1 MKISPQW
8 VREFVDL
15 KVDDRQLAEEL
26 TMHGIAVEGIEHVG
40 TATVYEVEFTS
51 NRPDAM
57 NHYGVARECSA
68 IFDIELRPLL
78 ANLPAMTMAASAGAD
93 WDPRPDKKDE
103 KKKSVARDAIIR
115 IEDPQGC
122 ARYTGRIIRGVTIGP
137 SPETVVERLKSVE
150 QRSISNVA
158 DATNYVLWE
167 MGHPTHAFDLDR
179 LEGGCIVVRR
189 ARPGETLETLDGVER
204 KLGKDDLVIADAVK
218 PVALAGIMGGASS
231 AISATTRNVLI
242 EAAWFDPVSVRRTAK
257 RHGMHTD
264 ASHRFERGADF
275 NATSLACSRVCQLI
289 LASAGGKLDGP
300 EIDAVGRQVLRP
312 SLHLRHSEVQRI
324 LGKELSADEILR
336 ILCPLGFAV
345 AVSRPAIV
353 VGAPSLTLVSG
364 GAHAAVAEE
373 PPAYAVDV
381 PGWRLDIEREIDV
394 IEEVAR
400 IHGYNR
406 FENTLPPFSGAV
418 VETPDAHKD
427 TRLRRSLL
435 ALGYN
440 EAMSWTFIDRAEA
453 SSFTSG
459 EVLPLE
465 NPISEEASVMRT
477 SLVPGM
483 LAMLAWN
490 LNHGTTD
497 VRLFEAGH
505 VFEKV
510 GERVDERKRLCWG
523 ATGQDELSNWDRRP
537 RPSSFFDM
545 KGDVET
551 LLAAFACRSLYYDS
565 LSADF
570 FHPGR
575 SARAV
580 MDGTTVAR
588 FGQLHPDWAA
598 ARKLRQDVFIGEL
611 YLDRL
616 YRHELRAPQ
625 YRPVP
630 RFPAV
635 ERDFSFVFA
644 DEVTFER
651 LRTAVEALQLGA
663 LRRFAP
669 VEIFRG
675 ESVPAG
681 KYSVLLR
688 ATFQSAER
696 TLRDEEVAGW
706 TAQIVERMKA
716 LGGNLRG

>member
-8 VREFVDL
+8 VREFVEL

-26 TMHGIAVEGIEHVG
+26 TMHGIAVEGIEHAG

-57 NHYGVARECSA
+57 NHYGVARECAA
-68 IFDIELRPLL
+68 IFDVPLKPLL
-78 ANLPAMTMAASAGAD
+78 AKLPALAMAASAGAD

-103 KKKSVARDAIIR
+103 NKSTASRDAIIR

-122 ARYTGRIIRGVTIGP
+122 ARYTGRVIRGVTIGA

-189 ARPGETLETLDGVER
+189 ARPGEILETLDGVER
-204 KLGKDDLVIADAVK
+204 KLTRDDLVIADAVK

-231 AISATTRNVLI
+231 AISATTRNVLV

-257 RHGMHTD
+257 RHGLHTD

-275 NATSLACSRVCQLI
+275 NATSLGCSRVCQLI

-300 EIDAVGRQVLRP
+300 EIDAVGRHLARP
-312 SLHLRHSEVQRI
+312 SLNLRQNEVRRI
-324 LGKELSADEILR
+324 LGKDISADEILR
-336 ILCPLGFAV
+336 ILRGLGFGIPTGRSAV
-345 AVSRPAIV
+345 V
-353 VGAPSLTLVSG
+353 VGTQLVTPISG
-364 GAHAAVAEE
+364 GAPAAIGEE
-373 PPAYAVDV
+373 PSAFAVDI
-381 PGWRLDIEREIDV
+381 PTWRLDIEREIDV
-394 IEEVAR
+394 IEEIAR
-400 IHGYNR
+400 IHGYNQ

-418 VETPDAHKD
+418 VETPDEHKD
-427 TRLRRSLL
+427 ARLRRSLL

-440 EAMSWTFIDRAEA
+440 EAMSWTFIAQAEA
-453 SSFTSG
+453 RSFTSG

-483 LAMLAWN
+483 LAMLGWN

-523 ATGQDELSNWDRRP
+523 ATGQAGLSNWDRPP
-537 RPSSFFDM
+537 RPCSFFDL

-551 LLAAFACRSLYYDS
+551 LLAAFDCRSLYYDS
-565 LSADF
+565 LAADF
-570 FHPGR
+570 FHPLR

-580 MDGTTVAR
+580 MDGATVAR
-588 FGQLHPDWAA
+588 FGQLHPEWAA
-598 ARKLRQDVFIGEL
+598 ARKIRQDVFLAEL

-635 ERDFSFVFA
+635 ERDFSFLFA

-651 LRTAVEALQLGA
+651 LRSVVEALRLSE

-669 VEIFRG
+669 IEVFRG
-675 ESVPAG
+675 GSVPAG

-688 ATFQSAER
+688 AAFQSAER

-706 TAQIVERMKA
+706 TAQIIGKMEA